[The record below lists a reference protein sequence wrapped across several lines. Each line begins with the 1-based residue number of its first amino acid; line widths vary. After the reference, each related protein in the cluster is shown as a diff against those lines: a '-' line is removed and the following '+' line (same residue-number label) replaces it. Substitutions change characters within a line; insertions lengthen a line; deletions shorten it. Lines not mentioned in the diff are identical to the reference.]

1 MKVDLP
7 RAIFLSI
14 GGLLLFL
21 FLLCPASSLSA
32 EEYPARP
39 IKLIVPFS
47 VGGDADVIGRILS
60 DSLGAELKQ
69 RIVVENV
76 TGAGGNIGVERVIRS
91 EPDGYTL
98 LLAPMGVLSVNPT
111 LYKGL
116 TFDASKELVPISLA
130 YETGHLVVVNPS
142 LQVRSLTELG
152 DLIRSKPGKFSFGS
166 GGIGT
171 STHLYGEVFKMT
183 AKVDILHV
191 PYRGNGQALNDV
203 IAGQIQIMFPQIAS
217 AASQAASG
225 LVTPLAVTTDRRAAL
240 LPDVP
245 TVVEAGMP
253 ELAGTSW
260 GGIMAPRGTPPEV
273 VARLNGAIVKVL
285 NSSDTRGRFEAIG
298 INARTSTPDELGHLI
313 DVELVRWRRVIA
325 AANLTLN

>member
-1 MKVDLP
+1 MKVGPP
-7 RAIFLSI
+7 RAIFHFMR
-14 GGLLLFL
+14 GLLFL
-21 FLLCPASSLSA
+21 LLLGPACSLSA
-32 EEYPARP
+32 QEYPARP
-39 IKLIVPFS
+39 VKLIVPFS
-47 VGGDADVIGRILS
+47 VGGDADVIGRVLAEG
-60 DSLGAELKQ
+60 LGAELKQ
-69 RIVVENV
+69 SIIVENV

-116 TFDASKELVPISLA
+116 TFDASKALIPISLA
-130 YETGHLVVVNPS
+130 YETGHLVVVNPPLQAKS
-142 LQVRSLTELG
+142 LAELA
-152 DLIRSKPGKFSFGS
+152 DLIRGKPGKFSFGS
-166 GGIGT
+166 GGVGT

-183 AKVDILHV
+183 AKVDLLHV

-203 IAGQIQIMFPQIAS
+203 IAGQIQVMFPQIAS

-225 LVTPLAVTTDRRAAL
+225 LVRPLAVTTERRSAL

-273 VARLNGAIVKVL
+273 VARLNGAIIKVL
-285 NSSDTRGRFEAIG
+285 DSAATRGHFEAIG

-313 DVELVRWRRVIA
+313 DAELVRWRRVIA